1 MPDSPSHLDA
11 RDRARRYADLES
23 RRFDLVVIGGGVTGA
38 GIARDAALRGLD
50 VALVEA
56 QDYASGT
63 SSRSSKMIH
72 GGLRYLA
79 QGHVALVRQSATER
93 QVLRR
98 IAPHLA
104 KPERYLIPART
115 AGALAVLRAGLFV
128 YEQLGRVPPSER
140 HAVRRVAELAEREP
154 LMRTEGLA
162 GAAEYTEFLTDDA
175 RLVLANLRSAQAA
188 GAVVVNYARAEEL
201 IREGGRVAGVVA
213 RSTLQ
218 GETRG
223 ARVRGSLVVSATGA
237 WVDAVRALEPGQHD
251 RRVALSRGIHF
262 VVRRERLPV
271 INTVVLRASDRRL
284 TYAVPH
290 GRYAYVGTTDVF
302 HDALEYWP
310 SFERSDLDYLLA
322 ATTLNLRI
330 DAIRDDEIV
339 SLWAGIRPLVAE
351 PGKKANEVSRKDEVW
366 TSPGGL
372 VSIAGGKLSAYR
384 AMAEQVVDLC
394 VSRLGRSAL
403 PCSTAERPLVGGE
416 RVLEGHEIAS
426 LATGVDDA
434 ERLAALYGTEA
445 PLIAAEAAVHGEIA
459 AEARH
464 AVQAEGA
471 LTLEDWWVRR
481 SARSWFDERAG
492 LDALAPAAAAMGDL
506 LGWSDAER
514 ERQQQ
519 ACRELERAS
528 RAVLRPGKGLRT

>member
-1 MPDSPSHLDA
+1 MTALPSPLDA
-11 RDRARRYADLES
+11 RERSRHFDELE
-23 RRFDLVVIGGGVTGA
+23 RQRFDLVVIGGGVTGA
-38 GIARDAALRGLD
+38 GIARDAALRGLT
-50 VALVEA
+50 VALLEA

-104 KPERYLIPART
+104 KPERYLIPARSP
-115 AGALAVLRAGLFV
+115 GALAMLRAGLWV
-128 YEQLGRVPPSER
+128 YERLGRVPPSQC
-140 HAVRRVAELAEREP
+140 HAIRSVAELAEREP

-175 RLVLANLRSAQAA
+175 RLVLANLRSARAV
-188 GAVVVNYARAEEL
+188 GALVLNYARADEL
-201 IREGGRVAGVVA
+201 ISESDRIAGVVA
-213 RSTLQ
+213 RSTLP
-218 GETRG
+218 GEER
-223 ARVRGSLVVSATGA
+223 AIRVLGSVVVSATGA
-237 WVDAVRALEPGQHD
+237 WVDSVRRLEPGQQD

-271 INTVVLRASDRRL
+271 VNTVVLRASDRRM

-290 GRYAYVGTTDVF
+290 GRFTYVGTTDVF
-302 HDALEYWP
+302 HGALEYWP
-310 SFERSDLDYLLA
+310 SFDRSDLDYLLGA
-322 ATTLNLRI
+322 VSLNLRT
-330 DAIRDDEIV
+330 DPIRDEEIV
-339 SLWAGIRPLVAE
+339 ALWAGIRPLVAE
-351 PGKKANEVSRKDEVW
+351 PGKKANEVSRKDEIW

-384 AMAEQVVDLC
+384 AMAEDVVDLC
-394 VSRLGRSAL
+394 VSRLGRSSL
-403 PCSTAERPLVGGE
+403 PCSTAERPLIGGE
-416 RVLEGHEIAS
+416 RALSQDEIA
-426 LATGVDDA
+426 
-434 ERLAALYGTEA
+434 RLARDPLDAARLADLYGTEA
-445 PLIAAEAAVHGEIA
+445 ARIAEQSAVHGTVA

-464 AVQAEGA
+464 AVLAEGA

-481 SARSWFDERAG
+481 SARAWFDERAG
-492 LDALAPAAAAMGDL
+492 LDALAPAAQAMGEL
-506 LGWSDAER
+506 LAWSDAER

-519 ACRELERAS
+519 ACRELDRAS
-528 RAVLRPGKGLRT
+528 HSVLHTTGTTPP

>member
-11 RDRARRYADLES
+11 RDRARLFAEIEQKQ
-23 RRFDLVVIGGGVTGA
+23 FDLVVLGGGVTGA
-38 GIARDAALRGLD
+38 GIARDAALRGLT
-50 VALVEA
+50 VALLEA
-56 QDYASGT
+56 RDYASGT

-93 QVLRR
+93 HVLRR

-104 KPERYLIPART
+104 KPERYLIPARSP
-115 AGALAVLRAGLFV
+115 GALTMLRAGLWV
-128 YEQLGRVPPSER
+128 YERLGRVPASER
-140 HAVRRVAELAEREP
+140 HAVRSVAELAEREP

-175 RLVLANLRSAQAA
+175 RLVLANLRSARAA
-188 GAVVVNYARAEEL
+188 GATLLNYARADEL
-201 IREGGRVAGVVA
+201 IREGDRIVGVVA
-213 RSTLQ
+213 RSTLE
-218 GETRG
+218 GDERA
-223 ARVRGSLVVSATGA
+223 ARVLGSLVVSATGA
-237 WVDAVRALEPGQHD
+237 WVDSVRALEPGHQQP
-251 RRVALSRGIHF
+251 RIALSRGIHF

-271 INTVVLRASDRRL
+271 VNTVVLRASDRRM

-290 GRYAYVGTTDVF
+290 GRYTYVGTTDVF
-302 HDALEYWP
+302 HGALEYWP

-322 ATTLNLRI
+322 ATTLNLRT
-330 DAIRDDEIV
+330 DPIRDDEIV

-351 PGKKANEVSRKDEVW
+351 PGKKANEISRKDETW

-394 VSRLGRSAL
+394 VRRLGNTAL
-403 PCSTAERPLVGGE
+403 PCSTAEQPLVGGE
-416 RVLEGHEIAS
+416 RALSQDETAS
-426 LATGVDDA
+426 LARDPLDA
-434 ERLAALYGTEA
+434 ARLADLYGTEA
-445 PLIAAEAAVHGEIA
+445 ARIAERGAVHGAVA

-464 AVQAEGA
+464 AVLAEGA

-481 SARSWFDERAG
+481 SARAWFDERAG
-492 LDALAPAAAAMGDL
+492 LDALAPAARVMGEL
-506 LGWSDAER
+506 LAWSDAER

-528 RAVLRPGKGLRT
+528 RSVLHATGVTPP